1 MSQTS
6 RASRSRMLAFGL
18 AVLVLDTIISPAIA
32 TDKIS
37 LFKVVTAKD
46 EIVIGL
52 TQDELAK
59 FDGRNAAGIAKALKA
74 EGTLSVWR
82 YAMRSAGTGDL
93 EQAPTGKIGL
103 IANDA
108 LRVEPYTSPVK
119 VVPIAKGQ

>member
-1 MSQTS
+1 MMSQ
-6 RASRSRMLAFGL
+6 ASRSRVLGFGL
-18 AVLVLDTIISPAIA
+18 VGLILETIISHPALA
-32 TDKIS
+32 TDKVS

-52 TQDELAK
+52 TDDELAK
-59 FDGRNAAGIAKALKA
+59 YEGRNAGGIAKALKT

-82 YAMRSAGTGDL
+82 YAMRKAGSGDL

-103 IANDA
+103 MANDA

-119 VVPIAKGQ
+119 VVPIDETK

>member
-1 MSQTS
+1 MSQ
-6 RASRSRMLAFGL
+6 ASRSRVLGFGL
-18 AVLVLDTIISPAIA
+18 VGLILETIISHPALA
-32 TDKIS
+32 TDKVS

-52 TQDELAK
+52 TDDELAK
-59 FDGRNAAGIAKALKA
+59 YEGRNAGGIAKALKT

-82 YAMRSAGTGDL
+82 YAMRKAGSGDL

-103 IANDA
+103 MANDA

-119 VVPIAKGQ
+119 VVPIDETK

>member
-1 MSQTS
+1 MMSQ
-6 RASRSRMLAFGL
+6 APRSRVLGFGL
-18 AVLVLDTIISPAIA
+18 VGLILETIISHPALA
-32 TDKIS
+32 TDKVS

-52 TQDELAK
+52 TDDELAK
-59 FDGRNAAGIAKALKA
+59 YEGRNAGGIAKALKT

-82 YAMRSAGTGDL
+82 YAMRKAGSGDL

-103 IANDA
+103 MANDA

-119 VVPIAKGQ
+119 VVPIDETK